1 MKEETMKKILWVL
14 VVVGAC
20 LVAAAA
26 LSADQA
32 GEKAGEEGARK
43 ATREAARS
51 WLAVVD
57 SGKYAESW
65 TQASSNFRKQVSTEQ
80 WENAVRSARGPLGKL
95 LSREFK
101 SAEYSRTLPGA
112 PDGEYVVIQY
122 DSTFQNKKEAFE
134 TVVAMREKDGEW
146 RVGGY
151 FIK

>member
-1 MKEETMKKILWVL
+1 MKKILWVL

-26 LSADQA
+26 LSVDQA

-43 ATREAARS
+43 AARDAAKS
-51 WLAVVD
+51 WLGVVD
-57 SGKYAESW
+57 SGKYGESW
-65 TQASSNFRKQVSTEQ
+65 SQASSYFRKQVSAEQ

-101 SAEYSRTLPGA
+101 SAEYSRTLLGA

-122 DSTFQNKKEAFE
+122 DGSFENKKGALE
-134 TVVAMREKDGEW
+134 TVVAMREKDGDW